1 MSNQNQMATTQ
12 MQQLPHWGPCSKNN
26 YYKWEDDGM
35 SRDAGFPGGPAEQ
48 HPLHGAAAKPQIAQ
62 KQPDWFMF
70 MNTALTRWVIVLI

>member
-1 MSNQNQMATTQ
+1 
-12 MQQLPHWGPCSKNN
+12 
-26 YYKWEDDGM
+26 M